1 MGRME
6 DTNAFQVTVTLAA
19 DGTTGIQLSD
29 TDRPG
34 DVLRAAASS
43 LERLAASI
51 EREQE
56 PIVCATCGAAPAGIR
71 AAPSGSWEL
80 LPCGHGL
87 QLVP

>member
-1 MGRME
+1 ME
-6 DTNAFQVTVTLAA
+6 GPNTFEVTVSLAA

-34 DVLRAAASS
+34 DALRAAASA

-56 PIVCATCGAAPAGIR
+56 PIICATCGASPAGIR
-71 AAPSGSWEL
+71 AGPSGRWEL
-80 LPCGHGL
+80 QPCGHGL
-87 QLVP
+87 PAGR

>member
-1 MGRME
+1 MDE
-6 DTNAFQVTVTLAA
+6 ANAVEVTVTLAP
-19 DGTTGIQLSD
+19 DGTTGVQLSG

-34 DVLRAAASS
+34 DVLRAVASA

-56 PIVCATCGAAPAGIR
+56 PIVCVTCGGSPAGIR
-71 AAPSGSWEL
+71 AAPSGTWEL

-87 QLVP
+87 PAAGR

>member
-1 MGRME
+1 ME
-6 DTNAFQVTVTLAA
+6 EPNTFHVTVTLAN

-34 DVLRAAASS
+34 DWLRAAASA

-51 EREQE
+51 EREEE
-56 PIVCATCGAAPAGIR
+56 PIACATCGAAPAGIR

-87 QLVP
+87 RLVP